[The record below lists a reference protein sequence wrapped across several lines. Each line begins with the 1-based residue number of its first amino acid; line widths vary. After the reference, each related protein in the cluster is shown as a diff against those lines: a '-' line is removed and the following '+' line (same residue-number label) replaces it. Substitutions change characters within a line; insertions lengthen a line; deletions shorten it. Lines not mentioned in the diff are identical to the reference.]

1 MPATSWLAASLLLP
15 HAQCMP
21 FVHRCRWLVMIV
33 VFLLPGCTPSDGAQ
47 TDTHQQVSSELIA
60 FVSDREGSD
69 ACLSC
74 TQMAQAYDVSAAISR
89 PCPILPGPQTGIGS
103 RSMPDHRPRVTST

>member
-1 MPATSWLAASLLLP
+1 
-15 HAQCMP
+15 
-21 FVHRCRWLVMIV
+21 MIV
-33 VFLLPGCTPSDGAQ
+33 VFLLPGCTLSDGAQ

-69 ACLSC
+69 ALFVIP
-74 TQMAQAYDVSAAISR
+74 TMAQAYDVSAAISA
-89 PCPILPGPQTGIGS
+89 CPILPGPQTGIGS